1 MFEFRHYYW
10 KNIIRWN
17 EQYFVRET
25 QEGGENFQ
33 VSYDDIVTKTSAER
47 KSPAVTR

>member
-1 MFEFRHYYW
+1 MNNILSERHG
-10 KNIIRWN
+10 R
-17 EQYFVRET
+17 
-25 QEGGENFQ
+25 GENFQ